1 MVLQS
6 GNPSPYWSPETARQR
21 SIEDYLRMNDSVA
34 SRDYEVGP
42 LKNFDW
48 ASKADQFTK
57 QAAQT
62 NYQSSI
68 NNIKNTTNQFAA
80 QMAAQQQQGMMGGG
94 GVGVPGN
101 PRLAAVLRALRTQES
116 GGNYG
121 AVNSSSGAMGA
132 YQVMPANIAGDAGW
146 DMEALK
152 RNITSQQF
160 MQSPQIQ
167 NAIARYKFGNYMR
180 QYGVRGALSAWYS
193 GDPNR
198 WKDDSGVS
206 SGPSV
211 HDYVMH
217 VLSLMGR

>member
-1 MVLQS
+1 MPLQS
-6 GNPSPYWSPETARQR
+6 GNTSPFWSPEIARKR
-21 SIEDYLRMNDSVA
+21 SVQDYLQMNDTVA
-34 SRDYEVGP
+34 NRDYEVEP
-42 LKNFDW
+42 LKQFDW
-48 ASKADQFTK
+48 ASKANQFRT

-62 NYQSSI
+62 NYQGSLNAI
-68 NNIKNTTNQFAA
+68 NNAA
-80 QMAAQQQQGMMGGG
+80 NSFNSPAVGGG
-94 GVGVPGN
+94 GGNLGGGN

-116 GGNYG
+116 GGNYS
-121 AVNSSSGAMGA
+121 AVNSGSGALGA
-132 YQVMPANIAGDAGW
+132 YQVMPSNLAGSGGW
-146 DMEALK
+146 DMEALN
-152 RNITSQQF
+152 RNISSQQF
-160 MQSPQIQ
+160 LQSRQLQ